1 MRLSTMLFK
10 KFFLTVLGFV
20 ISILMVDK
28 LYAQISDPSPIAFPT
43 PKNVANMLFYL
54 QRDPN
59 TNTLIYALNLANDGS
74 IKSDNPVSIYWV
86 RYGED
91 GAKKALGY
99 IQKKFAYGLITREIT
114 KDKFEL
120 RFVSHKALPL
130 YLTKADQKYIV
141 MVTANSKN
149 IRINRLFVRI
159 VGGSFWLP
167 NVRYALIEGTD
178 MATGKPVTEK
188 IPVK

>member
-1 MRLSTMLFK
+1 M
-10 KFFLTVLGFV
+10 
-20 ISILMVDK
+20 
-28 LYAQISDPSPIAFPT
+28 
-43 PKNVANMLFYL
+43 
-54 QRDPN
+54 
-59 TNTLIYALNLANDGS
+59 
-74 IKSDNPVSIYWV
+74 KSDNPVSIYWV

-99 IQKKFAYGLITREIT
+99 IQKKLAYGLITREIT

-188 IPVK
+188 ITVK